1 MVWPSKVPLTDGGH
15 YLAKL
20 SNRTRTS
27 KLMIHLIPV
36 LPSDAHRV
44 VWMAERGC
52 IRQAG
57 ALLARLH

>member
-1 MVWPSKVPLTDGGH
+1 MVWPNKVPLTDGGH

-20 SNRTRTS
+20 SNRPRTRE
-27 KLMIHLIPV
+27 LEIRLVPD

-44 VWMAERGC
+44 VWMAERDC

>member
-1 MVWPSKVPLTDGGH
+1 MPLTDGGR

-20 SNRTRTS
+20 SDRSTVS
-27 KLMIHLIPV
+27 KLMIHLVPG

-52 IRQAG
+52 SRQAR

>member
-1 MVWPSKVPLTDGGH
+1 MVWPNKVPLTDGGR

-20 SNRTRTS
+20 SDRTRTNE
-27 KLMIHLIPV
+27 LMIHLVHI

-57 ALLARLH
+57 ALLASLH

>member
-1 MVWPSKVPLTDGGH
+1 MASLGKTAFGDGGD
-15 YLAKL
+15 YRAKL
-20 SNRTRTS
+20 SDRPRTS